1 MRKIAAY
8 IFGFAGPKKK
18 ELDKQNGGN
27 VKAKI

>member
-18 ELDKQNGGN
+18 ELEAKEKLN
-27 VKAKI
+27 AKI

>member
-18 ELDKQNGGN
+18 VLEAMEKS
-27 VKAKI
+27 KAKI